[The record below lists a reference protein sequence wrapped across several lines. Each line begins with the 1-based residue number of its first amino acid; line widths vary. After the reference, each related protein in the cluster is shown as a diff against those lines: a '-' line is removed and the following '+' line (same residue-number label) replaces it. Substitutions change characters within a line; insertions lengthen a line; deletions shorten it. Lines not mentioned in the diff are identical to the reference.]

1 MSTILSMLDIVDGF
15 RESGVPEN
23 EAKKHAE
30 ILMKATK
37 ELSTKQDLS
46 ELEQRVVDRITMKIL
61 KSQIALY
68 VVLVTTMVGAIFALL
83 KLFYPN

>member
-1 MSTILSMLDIVDGF
+1 MSTILSTLDIVDGL

-37 ELSTKQDLS
+37 ELSTKQDLL
-46 ELEQRVVDRITMKIL
+46 ELEKRLVDRITIKIL

-68 VVLVTTMVGAIFALL
+68 VVFVGTMFALL
-83 KLFYPN
+83 KLFLS

>member
-1 MSTILSMLDIVDGF
+1 MSTILSTLDIVDGLK
-15 RESGVPEN
+15 ESGVPEN

-37 ELSTKQDLS
+37 ELSTKQDILQI
-46 ELEQRVVDRITMKIL
+46 EQRLVDKITIKIL

-68 VVLVTTMVGAIFALL
+68 VVLVGTMFS
-83 KLFYPN
+83 LFKMFLPNLGS

>member
-1 MSTILSMLDIVDGF
+1 VDGL

-37 ELSTKQDLS
+37 ELSTKQDLL
-46 ELEQRVVDRITMKIL
+46 ELEKRFVDRITIKIL

-68 VVLVTTMVGAIFALL
+68 VVFVGTMFALL
-83 KLFYPN
+83 KLFLS

>member
-1 MSTILSMLDIVDGF
+1 MSTILSTLDIVDGL

-37 ELSTKQDLS
+37 ELSTKQDLL
-46 ELEQRVVDRITMKIL
+46 ELEKRLVDRITIKIL

-68 VVLVTTMVGAIFALL
+68 VVFVGTMFALL
-83 KLFYPN
+83 MLFLS

>member
-1 MSTILSMLDIVDGF
+1 MSTILSTLDIVDGL

-37 ELSTKQDLS
+37 ELSTKQDLL
-46 ELEQRVVDRITMKIL
+46 ELEKRFVDRITIKIL

-68 VVLVTTMVGAIFALL
+68 VVFVGTMFALL
-83 KLFYPN
+83 KLFLS